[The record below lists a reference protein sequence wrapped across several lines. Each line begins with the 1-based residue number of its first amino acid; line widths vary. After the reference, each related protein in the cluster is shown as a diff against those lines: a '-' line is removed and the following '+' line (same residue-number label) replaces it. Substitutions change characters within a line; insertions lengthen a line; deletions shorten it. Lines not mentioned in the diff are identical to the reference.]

1 MRHINE
7 VYDLLVH
14 GENELALSKMDMLNS
29 ESIEYKLLKSIYF
42 EQNGDYM
49 KSANLMDEVIRL
61 CKQHDNTDLLFIG
74 LVSKLFVLYRLCLFK
89 ETKPVIEEIRK
100 LIDTIPTNESSNL
113 WKGNYFNYL
122 GKISLKKGN
131 LQDAF
136 NCFEKSLQY
145 SRETENKT
153 LIGDIYTNIGVV
165 LFYRGDL
172 IKSLSNY
179 LLANQYFLETNN
191 MKGISKTNFHRGVIH
206 YQLGEYNKSIDLL
219 NANLKWTMN
228 TGNMDYLS
236 TIYFYL
242 VLTYLQLDNLQLAN
256 DSLEKLEE
264 IKFAHNYRRVE
275 LIYNVAKAL
284 YLKKHKRIIYK
295 ARAQEMLREV
305 VETEVIDFNITVI
318 ATINLADLLLDEVRA
333 LNSQEAYEELLKIIS
348 YLLSTAEKENNR
360 SLLIDTL
367 LFRSEFALINGDL
380 DSFNIY
386 TEMAKNIAAKNDMHH
401 YLEKINN
408 YVEEVENQID
418 KWMKVVTSGVS
429 LRKRITSSR
438 IIDYLSDISHIITN
452 KRENN

>member
-7 VYDLLVH
+7 IYDLLVH
-14 GENELALSKMDMLNS
+14 GENQEALSKMDMLNP
-29 ESIEYKLLKSIYF
+29 ESIEYKLLRSIYF
-42 EQNGDYM
+42 EQNGDYL
-49 KSANLMDEVIRL
+49 KSANLVDEAINL
-61 CKQHDNTDLLFIG
+61 CRQGDHANLLFVS
-74 LVSKLFVLYRLCLFK
+74 LVSKLFVLYRLRLFK
-89 ETKPVIEEIRK
+89 ETKPVIEEIQGIFGS
-100 LIDTIPTNESSNL
+100 LPEDEYSNL
-113 WKGNYFNYL
+113 WKGNYFDCL

-131 LQDAF
+131 LQNAF
-136 NCFEKSLQY
+136 NYFEEGLRC
-145 SRETENKT
+145 SRESENKT
-153 LIGDIYTNIGVV
+153 LIGEIYTNIGVV

-206 YQLGEYNKSIDLL
+206 YQLGEYDKSIDLM
-219 NANLKWTMN
+219 NGNLKWTMN
-228 TGNMDYLS
+228 TGNTDYLS

-242 VLTYLQLDNLQLAN
+242 VLTYLQLDNLRLAN
-256 DSLEKLEE
+256 DSLTKLEE
-264 IKFAHNYRRVE
+264 IKDAHYYKRVE

-295 ARAQEMLREV
+295 AKAQEMLREV
-305 VETEVIDFNITVI
+305 LEAEVIDFNITVI

-348 YLLSTAEKENNR
+348 SLLSTAEKENNR

-386 TEMAKNIAAKNDMHH
+386 TDMAKNIATKNDMQY

-418 KWMKVVTSGVS
+418 RRMKIVISGVS

-452 KRENN
+452 P

>member
-1 MRHINE
+1 MKRIKD
-7 VYDLLVH
+7 VYDMLVH
-14 GENELALSKMDMLNS
+14 GEYQLALSKLDMLNT
-29 ESIEYKLLKSIYF
+29 ESLEYKVLKSIYF

-49 KSANLMDEVIRL
+49 KSANLIDEVILL
-61 CKQHDNTDLLFIG
+61 CRQDDDRNLLFVS
-74 LVSKLFVLYRLCLFK
+74 LVSKLIVLYRLSLFR
-89 ETKPVIEEIRK
+89 ETKIVIEEIQNM
-100 LIDTIPTNESSNL
+100 IESLPDEDQSNL
-113 WKGNYFNYL
+113 WKGNFYNYL

-136 NCFEKSLQY
+136 NWFDESLRY
-145 SRETENKT
+145 SKEIENKT
-153 LIGDIYTNIGVV
+153 LLGDIYTNIGVV

-172 IKSLSNY
+172 IKSLRNY
-179 LLANQYFLETNN
+179 LLANQFYLETNN
-191 MKGISKTNFHRGVIH
+191 FKGISKTNFHRGVIH
-206 YQLGEYNKSIDLL
+206 YQLGEYNKTIDLM
-219 NANLKWTMN
+219 NGNLKWTIN
-228 TGNMDYLS
+228 TENMDYLS
-236 TIYFYL
+236 TIYFYI

-256 DSLEKLEE
+256 DSLKKLEE
-264 IKFAHNYRRVE
+264 IKFAHSFRRVE
-275 LIYNVAKAL
+275 LIYTVAKAL

-305 VETEVIDFNITVI
+305 LQTEVIDFNITVI

-386 TEMAKNIAAKNDMHH
+386 TEMARNIATKNDMEH
-401 YLEKINN
+401 YLEKINT
-408 YVEEVENQID
+408 YIAEVENQID
-418 KWMKVVTSGVS
+418 KRMKVMTSGIS
-429 LRKRITSSR
+429 LRKRVTSSR

-452 KRENN
+452 V